1 MANTIKIKRGTR
13 TQLNAAA
20 SASGL
25 VQGEPYLITD
35 ENRLAVG
42 LSATTYA
49 EYALAGHDHDTE
61 YQPLNDNLT
70 ELSGVSPPVATGYVK
85 YPGYNTQGLWGFYG
99 ASSYGRDLISQ
110 ASITAMVEYLE
121 LSGTMAVQSPSSVSI
136 TGGSIAGTTLAIAS
150 TTDLSADLADA
161 DEVVVYDTSASANRK
176 SALSRFWTYITSKL
190 AGSSPEVAGLNLGHA
205 SDTTLTRSAAGQVT
219 IEGVQIATASNSM
232 TLSNKSLA
240 AGTTISRAGGTEGGE
255 LGLQVPASGTN
266 LSSDILLDISGD
278 YFRLFEAGGTNR
290 GARFPIDDCSASV
303 GSNFVIDNLTQ
314 TLTNKTLTDPAII
327 GAIKEDV
334 YAITD
339 GAAFEIDPSNGTIQ
353 TITLGNNRTPKA
365 TNFAAGESVTLMVLD
380 GSAYTLTWTDTTFG
394 TSGVVWVGGTAP
406 TLDTTKYTVIELW
419 KVGSQVYGA
428 LVGAA

>member
-49 EYALAGHDHDTE
+49 EYALAGHDHNTE

-70 ELSGVSPPVATGYVK
+70 ELSEVSPPVATGYVK
-85 YPGYNTQGLWGFYG
+85 YPGYNTQGLWAFYN

-150 TTDLSADLADA
+150 TTDLGADLADA

-176 SALSRFWTYITSKL
+176 SALSRFWAYITSKL
-190 AGSSPEVAGLNLGHA
+190 AGSSPEVAGLHLGHA
-205 SDTTLTRSAAGQVT
+205 SDTTLTRSAAGQV
-219 IEGVQIATASNSM
+219 A
-232 TLSNKSLA
+232 
-240 AGTTISRAGGTEGGE
+240 
-255 LGLQVPASGTN
+255 
-266 LSSDILLDISGD
+266 
-278 YFRLFEAGGTNR
+278 
-290 GARFPIDDCSASV
+290 
-303 GSNFVIDNLTQ
+303 
-314 TLTNKTLTDPAII
+314 
-327 GAIKEDV
+327 
-334 YAITD
+334 
-339 GAAFEIDPSNGTIQ
+339 
-353 TITLGNNRTPKA
+353 
-365 TNFAAGESVTLMVLD
+365 
-380 GSAYTLTWTDTTFG
+380 
-394 TSGVVWVGGTAP
+394 
-406 TLDTTKYTVIELW
+406 
-419 KVGSQVYGA
+419 
-428 LVGAA
+428 

>member
-99 ASSYGRDLISQ
+99 ASSYGRDLINQ

-240 AGTTISRAGGTEGGE
+240 AGTTVSRAGGTEGGE
-255 LGLQVPASGTN
+255 FGLQVPASGTN

-314 TLTNKTLTDPAII
+314 TLTNKTLTSPVLSNPTLNNGFKEEI
-327 GAIKEDV
+327 GTAV
-334 YAITD
+334 
-339 GAAFEIDPSNGTIQ
+339 PSKLNPDNGSIQ
-353 TITLGNNRTPKA
+353 RFTLTGNLDWTGDDELES
-365 TNFAAGESVTLMVLD
+365 GESILLMIAD
-380 GSAYTLTWTDTTFG
+380 GSAYAITWPTMT
-394 TSGVVWVGGTAP
+394 WVGGSAP
-406 TLDTTKYTVIELW
+406 TLATSGYTVIELW
-419 KVGSQVYGA
+419 KVSTTLYGA
-428 LVGAA
+428 LVGTVA